1 MIFLFGEY
9 KNMKKEIKNK
19 NKVIPEICNRESQPY
34 EKAKRLIS
42 PTETLGDDGWRDS
55 WDEGMC
61 MAEVPNYNLRERA
74 YIKAFTLIEL
84 LVVVLII
91 GILSAVALPQYQ
103 KAVEKARMTEAV
115 MAVEKIAQANQLYK
129 IANGS
134 FTRNITDLDIDYPG
148 ESTPYCGTINGIKTT
163 NYTLTA
169 SNCSGDQYLIALA
182 IRYNNS
188 GDIQYSIA
196 IGTNLARECNL
207 YSDAF
212 EYQRKLCQEWAAGN

>member
-1 MIFLFGEY
+1 
-9 KNMKKEIKNK
+9 MKKEINK
-19 NKVIPEICNRESQPY
+19 NKVIPEICSRESYPY
-34 EKAKRLIS
+34 VKAKRLIS
-42 PTETLGDDGWRDS
+42 PTEILGDDPTTSSRRVSVRDI
-55 WDEGMC
+55 GRFFI
-61 MAEVPNYNLRERA
+61 PRTTTLRC
-74 YIKAFTLIEL
+74 IKAFTLIEL

-148 ESTPYCGTINGIKTT
+148 ESTPYCEAINGIKTT

-169 SNCSGDQYLIALA
+169 SNCLGNQYLIALA
-182 IRYNNS
+182 IRFNNS
-188 GDIQYSIA
+188 GKIQYSIA

-207 YSDAF
+207 YSGAF